1 MLRCVHQP
9 RRRHNVAGFLLFVGG
24 TAIRVAIL
32 IDGSNLV
39 GALGRADLGYPA
51 LGPLLEIL
59 RGQDQ
64 LVFARFYAA
73 PPPEEPWKGR
83 FLAMQRANRHI
94 AGLEFFQGYR
104 TPDREEKVIDVALGV
119 DLVIGIA
126 ENRFDRVDV
135 VGGDGDHLYPIKLA
149 HEKIGGRLRVHLA
162 PGQRLYAL
170 GQARIPFT
178 AWSAQQFLNAGIVD
192 EGRSAPVP
200 VAAAAPSSAPWTTPI
215 LTGAFGAVTNPP
227 AP

>member
-1 MLRCVHQP
+1 
-9 RRRHNVAGFLLFVGG
+9 
-24 TAIRVAIL
+24 
-32 IDGSNLV
+32 LV

-59 RGQDQ
+59 RDKISSSPPGFTLHRRPTNHGKAAFSRCNGQIGTSPA
-64 LVFARFYAA
+64 LS
-73 PPPEEPWKGR
+73 
-83 FLAMQRANRHI
+83 
-94 AGLEFFQGYR
+94 FFKA
-104 TPDREEKVIDVALGV
+104 TEPDREEKVIDVALGV
-119 DLVIGIA
+119 DLIIGIA
-126 ENRFDRVDV
+126 EDRFDR

-178 AWSAQQFLNAGIVD
+178 AWSAQQFLDAGIVD
-192 EGRSAPVP
+192 AGRSAPVP

-215 LTGAFGAVTNPP
+215 LTGAFGAITNPP